1 MGSDSA
7 DIIKRDLKEFLKG
20 ARCYPFLFIGSGLS
34 IRYAG
39 TRNWSG
45 LLKWLCEEVLGDLS
59 YTRFY
64 NEAKSAVDRHEA
76 SSVFPYLATLAEDE
90 INNALLTAE
99 KFDRFRVRNKEK
111 LENGVSPMKLFISD
125 DLSSINVVGNAETA
139 ALEFGCS
146 SKLSGVITTNYDFL
160 CETLFPEFDVY
171 VGEQELLLKDP
182 SYSAEI
188 FKIHGSANNPASMI
202 LTQADY
208 DELRERQEYLAAK
221 LLTIF
226 LEYPIFF
233 LGYSLQ
239 DEDIGSILA
248 SIARCV
254 GNSNLNNA
262 SKRIVFVS
270 YEESGD
276 SPVSEL
282 NMMFGSDA
290 LTMTKVSTKDFL
302 PIYQAI
308 AEMETLYD
316 PKFVRQLR
324 KSIVSVASHIDPTSE
339 VVTSGFSQLDNLG
352 ENDRVILAFS
362 PIDGEFGKMPTPEDL
377 YYDSL
382 FDDRQFNTERVVSD
396 YLPRLLPG
404 NPGGLPIY
412 KYISNSNHSEFHGTV
427 KEEFEKHGQFDQYL
441 NPTILNSKSAWRRQL
456 KSFSL
461 DGLIDAYGYDK
472 AHEKIGAL
480 YSDEIDAEELGEHL
494 SSLVSRNGGIE
505 FIRGNP
511 ELKRAIR
518 IYDLLKYRNNALT
531 NEKPPHLSPKCE
543 HPATSEEVDHEA

>member
-1 MGSDSA
+1 MNDSDA
-7 DIIKRDLKEFLKG
+7 QIKDDLKELLKG

-34 IRYAG
+34 MRYAK
-39 TRNWSG
+39 TRNWAG
-45 LLKWLCEEVLGDLS
+45 LLKWLCEETLGDYA

-64 NEAKSAVDRHEA
+64 NEAKNAVDRHEA

-90 INNALLTAE
+90 INNALLVAE
-99 KFDRFRVRNKEK
+99 KFDRFRIRNKEK
-111 LENGVSPMKLFISD
+111 LENGISPMKLFIGD
-125 DLSSINVVGNAETA
+125 DLSNIKVVGDAETA

-146 SKLSGVITTNYDFL
+146 LKLSGVITTNYDFL
-160 CETLFPEFDVY
+160 CETLFPEFDVF

-208 DELRERQEYLAAK
+208 DGLRERQEYLAAK

-226 LEYPIFF
+226 LEYPVFF

-254 GNSNLNNA
+254 GKSNLHNA

-270 YEESGD
+270 YEEPGD

-282 NMMFGSDA
+282 NMIFGSDA
-290 LTMTKVSTKDFL
+290 LTMTKISTKNFL

-339 VVTSGFSQLDNLG
+339 VVTSGFSQLENLG
-352 ENDRVILAFS
+352 ENDRVVIAFS
-362 PIDGEFGKMPTPEDL
+362 PVEGEFGRMPTAEDL
-377 YYDSL
+377 YMDSISDIQS
-382 FDDRQFNTERVVSD
+382 FDSDLVVSD
-396 YLPRLLPG
+396 YLPKLLKN
-404 NPGGLPIY
+404 NPGGLPI
-412 KYISNSNHSEFHGTV
+412 F
-427 KEEFEKHGQFDQYL
+427 QYL
-441 NPTILNSKSAWRRQL
+441 SRCSQDRLDPRVQKEKDERETMDDYLNGGIRTTKKGWRNQL
-456 KSFSL
+456 EEYNIE
-461 DGLIDAYGYDK
+461 GLVDIFGYDK
-472 AHEKIGAL
+472 AHERLAAL
-480 YSDEIDAEELGEHL
+480 NVEEINIDELGEHL
-494 SSLVSRNGGIE
+494 KGYVARNGGKD
-505 FIRGNP
+505 FLVNNS

-518 IYDLLKYRNNALT
+518 IYDLLKYRNQQ

-543 HPATSEEVDHEA
+543 HPATSEEVDHET